1 MPFPSGLRVALRSA
15 ALLFLLLSGIG
26 YWAGRKER
34 AGATE
39 YFLAGKRLPW
49 YVVGG
54 SFIAS
59 NISTEHFIGMIG
71 VAVVYGICVAMWGN
85 FMSGTKEI
93 DAGSTLY
100 ES

>member
-1 MPFPSGLRVALRSA
+1 MSDVSTFSFGVWDYLAFLAFFCALSA
-15 ALLFLLLSGIG
+15 IG

-59 NISTEHFIGMIG
+59 NISISPTR
-71 VAVVYGICVAMWGN
+71 
-85 FMSGTKEI
+85 
-93 DAGSTLY
+93 
-100 ES
+100 